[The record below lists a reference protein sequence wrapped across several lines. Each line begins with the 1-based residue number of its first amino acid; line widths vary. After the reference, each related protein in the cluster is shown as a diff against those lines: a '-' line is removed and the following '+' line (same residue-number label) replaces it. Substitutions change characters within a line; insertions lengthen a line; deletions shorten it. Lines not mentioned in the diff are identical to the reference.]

1 MTAYVPG
8 VVRSDA
14 EIVNVTV
21 PELPADKAR
30 FDALKDAVGSEGESP
45 AVTLVGVT
53 RAARP
58 KLPEKPLMLAS
69 VSVDWLEEPIGIVS
83 EVGFAIM
90 LKSTMCTL
98 RIVERVRFP
107 LLPVTVTA

>member
-1 MTAYVPG
+1 VTAYVPG

-14 EIVNVTV
+14 EIVSVTV
-21 PELPADKAR
+21 PEPPADKAR
-30 FDALKDAVGSEGESP
+30 FDALKDVVGSEGESP

-53 RAARP
+53 LAARP

-69 VSVDWLEEPIGIVS
+69 VSVDWLEEAIGIVS

-90 LKSTMCTL
+90 LKSTMWTL
-98 RIVERVRFP
+98 RTVERVRFP